1 MRSSLLGSW
10 IDVEA
15 AAAAAET
22 LCVPHPVVAAS
33 ASALLEPVPV
43 ASNESFVSVAPP
55 VRPSERDVSNEAPV
69 TDVSNDTPVIEA
81 SNDTPAIEASN
92 DTPAI
97 EASNETPV
105 MEASNE
111 TPVMEASN
119 ETLVMEASNETPP
132 PQLHGRLSALRA
144 RAERNGL
151 VSVVPVV
158 VGGERPVFVVPLGSL
173 PVRVRALADWINE
186 VFLPES
192 LFVADEQGQSLVEFG
207 GGAQL
212 LAAASVLAEAAAKA
226 RRHLPGEA
234 GASMVHLALGGGQVL
249 SLVSV
254 ATVMGGWH
262 VGLTTV
268 SPLTEADALAMAD
281 HLQATAAG
289 G

>member
-1 MRSSLLGSW
+1 
-10 IDVEA
+10 
-15 AAAAAET
+15 
-22 LCVPHPVVAAS
+22 VVAA
-33 ASALLEPVPV
+33 APEVSALFEPVPV

-55 VRPSERDVSNEAPV
+55 VRPSERDASSEALGV
-69 TDVSNDTPVIEA
+69 DATNDTPAMEA
-81 SNDTPAIEASN
+81 SNETPAIEASN
-92 DTPAI
+92 D
-97 EASNETPV
+97 
-105 MEASNE
+105 
-111 TPVMEASN
+111 
-119 ETLVMEASNETPP
+119 TPP

-158 VGGERPVFVVPLGSL
+158 VGGERPVFAVPLGSL

-281 HLQATAAG
+281 YLQATAAG

>member
-92 DTPAI
+92 
-97 EASNETPV
+97 ETPV

-111 TPVMEASN
+111 TP
-119 ETLVMEASNETPP
+119 PP
-132 PQLHGRLSALRA
+132 LLHGRLSAVRA

-158 VGGERPVFVVPLGSL
+158 AGVERPVFVVPLGSL

-192 LFVADEQGQSLVEFG
+192 LFVADDQGQSLVEFG

-262 VGLTTV
+262 AGLTTS

>member
-92 DTPAI
+92 
-97 EASNETPV
+97 ETPV

-111 TPVMEASN
+111 TP
-119 ETLVMEASNETPP
+119 PP
-132 PQLHGRLSALRA
+132 LLHGRLSAVRA

-158 VGGERPVFVVPLGSL
+158 AGVERPVFVVPLGSL

>member
-92 DTPAI
+92 
-97 EASNETPV
+97 ETP
-105 MEASNE
+105 
-111 TPVMEASN
+111 
-119 ETLVMEASNETPP
+119 VMEASNETPP

-158 VGGERPVFVVPLGSL
+158 VGGERLVFAVPLGSL

-262 VGLTTV
+262 AGLTTV

>member
-22 LCVPHPVVAAS
+22 LCAPPPVVVAAEV
-33 ASALLEPVPV
+33 SALFEPVAV
-43 ASNESFVSVAPP
+43 ASNESFVSVVPP
-55 VRPSERDVSNEAPV
+55 VRPSERDVSNETLGVDATNDTPAMEA
-69 TDVSNDTPVIEA
+69 TNDTPVV
-81 SNDTPAIEASN
+81 
-92 DTPAI
+92 

-111 TPVMEASN
+111 TPGV
-119 ETLVMEASNETPP
+119 EASNETPP

-158 VGGERPVFVVPLGSL
+158 VGGERPVFAVPLGSL

>member
-22 LCVPHPVVAAS
+22 LCAPPPVVVAAEV
-33 ASALLEPVPV
+33 SALFEPVPV
-43 ASNESFVSVAPP
+43 VSNESFVSVAPP
-55 VRPSERDVSNEAPV
+55 VRSSERDATNETLGVDA
-69 TDVSNDTPVIEA
+69 TND
-81 SNDTPAIEASN
+81 
-92 DTPAI
+92 
-97 EASNETPV
+97 TPV
-105 MEASNE
+105 MEATND
-111 TPVMEASN
+111 
-119 ETLVMEASNETPP
+119 TPP

-158 VGGERPVFVVPLGSL
+158 VGGERPVFAVPLGSL

>member
-22 LCVPHPVVAAS
+22 LCVPHPVVATE
-33 ASALLEPVPV
+33 ASALFEPVPV

-55 VRPSERDVSNEAPV
+55 VRPSERD
-69 TDVSNDTPVIEA
+69 A
-81 SNDTPAIEASN
+81 SS
-92 DTPAI
+92 
-97 EASNETPV
+97 ETLGV
-105 MEASNE
+105 DA
-111 TPVMEASN
+111 TN
-119 ETLVMEASNETPP
+119 ETLVMEVSNEALVVEVSNETPP
-132 PQLHGRLSALRA
+132 PLLHGRLSALRA

-158 VGGERPVFVVPLGSL
+158 VGGERPVFAVPLGSL

-262 VGLTTV
+262 AGLTTV

>member
-22 LCVPHPVVAAS
+22 LCAPPPVVVAAEV
-33 ASALLEPVPV
+33 SALFEPVPV
-43 ASNESFVSVAPP
+43 VSNESFVSVAPP
-55 VRPSERDVSNEAPV
+55 VRSSERDATNETLVGEATNETLGV
-69 TDVSNDTPVIEA
+69 EVSNDTLGVDA
-81 SNDTPAIEASN
+81 TND
-92 DTPAI
+92 
-97 EASNETPV
+97 TPV
-105 MEASNE
+105 MEATND
-111 TPVMEASN
+111 
-119 ETLVMEASNETPP
+119 TPP

-158 VGGERPVFVVPLGSL
+158 VGGERPVFAVPLGSL

>member
-92 DTPAI
+92 
-97 EASNETPV
+97 ETPV

-158 VGGERPVFVVPLGSL
+158 VGGERLVFAVPLGSL

>member
-22 LCVPHPVVAAS
+22 LCVPYPVVVAAEAS
-33 ASALLEPVPV
+33 ALASALLEPVPV

-55 VRPSERDVSNEAPV
+55 VRPSERDASSETLGVDATNETLVVEAL
-69 TDVSNDTPVIEA
+69 NDTPVVEA
-81 SNDTPAIEASN
+81 SND
-92 DTPAI
+92 
-97 EASNETPV
+97 
-105 MEASNE
+105 
-111 TPVMEASN
+111 
-119 ETLVMEASNETPP
+119 TPP

-158 VGGERPVFVVPLGSL
+158 VGGERPIFAVPLGSL

-262 VGLTTV
+262 AGLTTV

>member
-1 MRSSLLGSW
+1 M
-10 IDVEA
+10 
-15 AAAAAET
+15 AAE
-22 LCVPHPVVAAS
+22 

-43 ASNESFVSVAPP
+43 ASNESFVSVAPL
-55 VRPSERDVSNEAPV
+55 VLPSERDASSEAPV
-69 TDVSNDTPVIEA
+69 TDATNDTLVGDATNEVPIMEA
-81 SNDTPAIEASN
+81 SND
-92 DTPAI
+92 
-97 EASNETPV
+97 
-105 MEASNE
+105 
-111 TPVMEASN
+111 
-119 ETLVMEASNETPP
+119 TPP

-158 VGGERPVFVVPLGSL
+158 VGGERPVFAVPLGSL

>member
-69 TDVSNDTPVIEA
+69 
-81 SNDTPAIEASN
+81 
-92 DTPAI
+92 
-97 EASNETPV
+97 
-105 MEASNE
+105 
-111 TPVMEASN
+111 MEASN

-158 VGGERPVFVVPLGSL
+158 VGGERPVFAVPLGSL

>member
-92 DTPAI
+92 
-97 EASNETPV
+97 
-105 MEASNE
+105 
-111 TPVMEASN
+111 
-119 ETLVMEASNETPP
+119 ETPP

-158 VGGERPVFVVPLGSL
+158 VGGERLVFAVPLGSL

>member
-92 DTPAI
+92 
-97 EASNETPV
+97 ETP
-105 MEASNE
+105 
-111 TPVMEASN
+111 
-119 ETLVMEASNETPP
+119 VMEASNETPP

-173 PVRVRALADWINE
+173 PVWVRALADWINE

-234 GASMVHLALGGGQVL
+234 GASRVHLALGGGQVL

>member
-111 TPVMEASN
+111 TP
-119 ETLVMEASNETPP
+119 VMEASNETPP

>member
-81 SNDTPAIEASN
+81 SNDTPVIEASN

-97 EASNETPV
+97 
-105 MEASNE
+105 EASNE

-158 VGGERPVFVVPLGSL
+158 VGGERLVFAVPLGSL

>member
-92 DTPAI
+92 
-97 EASNETPV
+97 ETPV

-111 TPVMEASN
+111 TP
-119 ETLVMEASNETPP
+119 PP
-132 PQLHGRLSALRA
+132 LLHGRLSAVRA

-192 LFVADEQGQSLVEFG
+192 LFVADDQGQSLVEFG

-262 VGLTTV
+262 AGLTTS

>member
-22 LCVPHPVVAAS
+22 LCAPPPVVVAAEV
-33 ASALLEPVPV
+33 SALFEPVPV

-55 VRPSERDVSNEAPV
+55 VRSSERDATNETLGVDATNETLGVEVSNATPGVEA
-69 TDVSNDTPVIEA
+69 TNDTPGVEA
-81 SNDTPAIEASN
+81 T
-92 DTPAI
+92 
-97 EASNETPV
+97 NETLV

-111 TPVMEASN
+111 TPVMEATN
-119 ETLVMEASNETPP
+119 DTPP

-158 VGGERPVFVVPLGSL
+158 VGGERPVFAVPLGSL

>member
-22 LCVPHPVVAAS
+22 LCVPPPVAA
-33 ASALLEPVPV
+33 AAGEVSALLEPVPV
-43 ASNESFVSVAPP
+43 ASNESFVSVAAA
-55 VRPSERDVSNEAPV
+55 VRPSTSQSM
-69 TDVSNDTPVIEA
+69 T
-81 SNDTPAIEASN
+81 
-92 DTPAI
+92 
-97 EASNETPV
+97 ETPGV
-105 MEASNE
+105 EASNE

-119 ETLVMEASNETPP
+119 ETLVMEASNETPVMEASNETPVMEASNETP
-132 PQLHGRLSALRA
+132 PPLLHGRLSALRA

-173 PVRVRALADWINE
+173 PVRVRALADWFNE

-192 LFVADEQGQSLVEFG
+192 LFVADDQGQSLVEFG

-234 GASMVHLALGGGQVL
+234 GASMVQLALGGGHVL

-254 ATVMGGWH
+254 ATVMGRWH
-262 VGLTTV
+262 AGLTTV
-268 SPLTEADALAMAD
+268 SPLTEADALVMAD

>member
-1 MRSSLLGSW
+1 
-10 IDVEA
+10 
-15 AAAAAET
+15 
-22 LCVPHPVVAAS
+22 VVAA
-33 ASALLEPVPV
+33 APEVSALFEPVPV

-55 VRPSERDVSNEAPV
+55 VRPSERDASSEALGV
-69 TDVSNDTPVIEA
+69 DATNDTLAMEA
-81 SNDTPAIEASN
+81 TNDTPAMDATNDTPAVDATNDTPAMEASN
-92 DTPAI
+92 ETPAI
-97 EASNETPV
+97 EASNETP
-105 MEASNE
+105 AI
-111 TPVMEASN
+111 
-119 ETLVMEASNETPP
+119 EASNETPP

-158 VGGERPVFVVPLGSL
+158 VGGERPVFAVPLGSL

-281 HLQATAAG
+281 YLQATAAG

>member
-22 LCVPHPVVAAS
+22 LCVPPPVVAA
-33 ASALLEPVPV
+33 AGEVSALVEPVRGE
-43 ASNESFVSVAPP
+43 ANESFVSVPAP
-55 VRPSERDVSNEAPV
+55 VRPF
-69 TDVSNDTPVIEA
+69 A
-81 SNDTPAIEASN
+81 SQSMNDTPAMEATN

-97 EASNETPV
+97 EASNETPI
-105 MEASNE
+105 
-111 TPVMEASN
+111 
-119 ETLVMEASNETPP
+119 MEASNETPP
-132 PQLHGRLSALRA
+132 PLLHGRLSALRA

-192 LFVADEQGQSLVEFG
+192 LFVADDQGQSLVEFG

-234 GASMVHLALGGGQVL
+234 GASMVQLALGGGQVL

-254 ATVMGGWH
+254 ATVMGRWH

>member
-22 LCVPHPVVAAS
+22 LCVPPPVMAAE

-43 ASNESFVSVAPP
+43 ASNESFVSVAPL
-55 VRPSERDVSNEAPV
+55 VLPSERDASSEAPV
-69 TDVSNDTPVIEA
+69 TDATNDTLVGDATNEVPIMEA
-81 SNDTPAIEASN
+81 SND
-92 DTPAI
+92 
-97 EASNETPV
+97 
-105 MEASNE
+105 
-111 TPVMEASN
+111 
-119 ETLVMEASNETPP
+119 TPP

-158 VGGERPVFVVPLGSL
+158 VGGERPVFAVPLGSL

>member
-92 DTPAI
+92 
-97 EASNETPV
+97 ETPV

-158 VGGERPVFVVPLGSL
+158 VGGERPVFAVPLGSL

-234 GASMVHLALGGGQVL
+234 GASMVLLALGGGQVL

>member
-22 LCVPHPVVAAS
+22 LCAPPPVVVAA
-33 ASALLEPVPV
+33 AAEVSALLEPVPV

-55 VRPSERDVSNEAPV
+55 VRPSERDAMNEVPGV
-69 TDVSNDTPVIEA
+69 EA
-81 SNDTPAIEASN
+81 SNDTPVV
-92 DTPAI
+92 

-111 TPVMEASN
+111 TP
-119 ETLVMEASNETPP
+119 VMEASNETPP

-158 VGGERPVFVVPLGSL
+158 VRGERPVFAVPLGSL

-262 VGLTTV
+262 AGLTTV

>member
-22 LCVPHPVVAAS
+22 LCVPPPVVAA
-33 ASALLEPVPV
+33 ATEVSALLEPVLV
-43 ASNESFVSVAPP
+43 ASNESFVTGAPL
-55 VRPSERDVSNEAPV
+55 VRPSERD
-69 TDVSNDTPVIEA
+69 A
-81 SNDTPAIEASN
+81 SNDTPGVEA
-92 DTPAI
+92 T
-97 EASNETPV
+97 NETPV
-105 MEASNE
+105 IEVSND
-111 TPVMEASN
+111 A
-119 ETLVMEASNETPP
+119 PP
-132 PQLHGRLSALRA
+132 PLLHGRLSALRA

-158 VGGERPVFVVPLGSL
+158 VGGERPVFAVPLGSL

-192 LFVADEQGQSLVEFG
+192 LFVADDQGQALVEFG

-262 VGLTTV
+262 AGLTTL

-281 HLQATAAG
+281 HLQATAAAV
-289 G
+289 